1 MALRGVRTIGGWL
14 LAAGLLLPLRVLGQT
29 PVAPVPTPQ
38 AADAQGAD
46 TKDAAQDSTLQ
57 LRGTAPG
64 RAKSLSPPTPITL
77 PVLPGLASA
86 KGSELDRVVA
96 IVNGDLILDSDVDQ
110 ELRLEELEPYG
121 ESNNGRS
128 KGTLRTQAIERLIN
142 RDLILQQAK
151 LQPGDDITDAAVTK
165 ELEALRKNIPACKE
179 YQCAT
184 PAGWQKMLASYG
196 FTDAELRKRWE
207 QRMIVLAFIEQ
218 RFRMGIKITQP
229 EINAYYTK
237 TLLPQYAE
245 RHATPPPV
253 DSISDRIQE
262 VLLQQ
267 RVSHLLNDWLQ
278 SLRAQ
283 GSIVLLHPGEDAP

>member
-207 QRMIVLAFIEQ
+207 Q
-218 RFRMGIKITQP
+218 P